1 MTCRM
6 RVSALASAA
15 VVLALLTVPAA
26 GSAQQ
31 TQTPSSSSPT
41 TTSDGGSRFGLGFQ
55 SSWPAYGLSGI
66 YDVND
71 RITAQAV
78 LGALGAVTTV
88 SGRGLYH
95 FSRQEKYS
103 LFGFG
108 TVGLWRYSYDILG
121 HDESESTVGVGGGAG
136 VELDWQGILDEDDDG
151 SFPPL
156 YSTIDL
162 GLTMAS
168 FDAYNWNAFG
178 FGVGLH
184 YRF

>member
-6 RVSALASAA
+6 RASAA
-15 VVLALLTVPAA
+15 ASVVAVFGLLAAPIAGHAQESPSSGAATPAA
-26 GSAQQ
+26 AE
-31 TQTPSSSSPT
+31 
-41 TTSDGGSRFGLGFQ
+41 GSRFGVGFQ
-55 SSWPAYGLSGI
+55 SSWPAYGLSGLF
-66 YDVND
+66 DVSD

-78 LGALGAVTTV
+78 LGAFGAVTTL

-95 FSRQEKYS
+95 FNRQTKYS

-108 TVGLWRYSYDILG
+108 SVGVWRYGYDVLG
-121 HDESESTVGVGGGAG
+121 VSDSETTVGVGGGAG
-136 VELDWQGILDEDDDG
+136 VELDWQGILNDDDDG
-151 SFPPL
+151 DSFPPL
-156 YSTIDL
+156 FSTIDL

-168 FDAYNWNAFG
+168 FDAYNWNAFS